1 MKRLP
6 LKTLQHSELI
16 LWWNTPHASHHLHT
30 PGNWVHMG
38 SCLQCV
44 EVAFDFDDTLLQM
57 TVFSRTENILTAK
70 VCSSDMLILWH
81 TAWWGSQHFLQDGNS
96 DCSCF
101 WWTLRG
107 LWFPKVRVG
116 QEAVTPCTQVWR
128 GGKGSRSH
136 SWCYSPI
143 PVSAWCSQGGC
154 CKHTEAERGWGCL
167 SEQEAAVLCFQGG
180 HFCSASLSLILPIC
194 YAMLICSEWCHETS
208 LMYMKFFDAWQLYM
222 KNKTIRACFHLYHFY
237 LDISSYLVLLN
248 DIIKKKNHFI
258 YSVAHAWDILSSGLV
273 SLFCAFFGGGE
284 EGGVWPI

>member
-1 MKRLP
+1 M
-6 LKTLQHSELI
+6 
-16 LWWNTPHASHHLHT
+16 
-30 PGNWVHMG
+30 
-38 SCLQCV
+38 
-44 EVAFDFDDTLLQM
+44 D
-57 TVFSRTENILTAK
+57 
-70 VCSSDMLILWH
+70 
-81 TAWWGSQHFLQDGNS
+81 TAW
-96 DCSCF
+96 
-101 WWTLRG
+101 TLI
-107 LWFPKVRVG
+107 PKG
-116 QEAVTPCTQVWR
+116 ESGAGGCTPCTQVWR

-273 SLFCAFFGGGE
+273 SLFCAFFGGGR
-284 EGGVWPI
+284 GGGSLANIM

>member
-1 MKRLP
+1 M
-6 LKTLQHSELI
+6 
-16 LWWNTPHASHHLHT
+16 
-30 PGNWVHMG
+30 
-38 SCLQCV
+38 
-44 EVAFDFDDTLLQM
+44 D
-57 TVFSRTENILTAK
+57 
-70 VCSSDMLILWH
+70 
-81 TAWWGSQHFLQDGNS
+81 TAW
-96 DCSCF
+96 
-101 WWTLRG
+101 TLI
-107 LWFPKVRVG
+107 PKG
-116 QEAVTPCTQVWR
+116 ESGAGGCTPCTQVWR

-248 DIIKKKNHFI
+248 DIIKKKIILFI
-258 YSVAHAWDILSSGLV
+258 QWPMHGTSSVQGWFPCSVPFL
-273 SLFCAFFGGGE
+273 GGGE